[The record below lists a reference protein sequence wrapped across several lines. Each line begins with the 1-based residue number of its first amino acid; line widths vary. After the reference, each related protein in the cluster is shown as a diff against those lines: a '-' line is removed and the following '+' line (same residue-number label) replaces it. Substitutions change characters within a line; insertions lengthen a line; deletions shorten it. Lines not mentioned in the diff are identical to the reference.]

1 MELEKKSFV
10 LYADLISTVEILND
24 KQRGD
29 LFLCI
34 LKFVNQQ
41 EFQIEDIAVKVALEP
56 VKLQITRDSK
66 KYEAK
71 KKAQSLAGKRS
82 ADIRKSSKSDDIE
95 ISTKLKNVEVTSTNL
110 KHVEVTSTNLT
121 DNGNGT
127 DNVNENDKV
136 IILDNSEFEF
146 SIKNVHYKGAPS
158 LLAKSSEYISFLN
171 TRLKTKKVE
180 LADFIKTFDEEYN
193 GISFEDIKHF
203 KNSIN
208 LIIKNLANGY
218 NKKNDR
224 RNEGSKSFKSASNKD
239 FGANKF

>member
-10 LYADLISTVEILND
+10 LYADLLSTVEIFND

-56 VKLQITRDSK
+56 VKLQITRDSN

-71 KKAQSLAGKRS
+71 RKFNSEAGKRS
-82 ADIRKSSKSDDIE
+82 AEIRKSSKSSNNE
-95 ISTKLKNVEVTSTNL
+95 IPTKPTNVEFGSTKSTN
-110 KHVEVTSTNLT
+110 VGFGSANLT
-121 DNGNGT
+121 DNA
-127 DNVNENDKV
+127 NENDKV

-146 SIKNVHYKGAPS
+146 SIKNVHYKGTPS
-158 LLAKSSEYISFLN
+158 LLAQSNEYITFLN
-171 TRLKTKKVE
+171 IRLETKKVE
-180 LADFIKTFDEEYN
+180 LAEFIKVFDEEYN
-193 GISFEDIKHF
+193 GVAFEDFKHF

-208 LIIKNLANGY
+208 LIIKNLANGN

-224 RNEGSKSFKSASNKD
+224 GNEVSKSFKSASNKD

>member
-1 MELEKKSFV
+1 
-10 LYADLISTVEILND
+10 
-24 KQRGD
+24 

-56 VKLQITRDSK
+56 VKLQITRDSN

-71 KKAQSLAGKRS
+71 RKFNSEAGKRS
-82 ADIRKSSKSDDIE
+82 AEIRKSSKSSNNE
-95 ISTKLKNVEVTSTNL
+95 IPTKPTNVEFGSTKSTN
-110 KHVEVTSTNLT
+110 VGFGSANLTDNGNDT

-127 DNVNENDKV
+127 DNANENDKV

-146 SIKNVHYKGAPS
+146 SIKNVHYKGTPS
-158 LLAKSSEYISFLN
+158 LLAQSNEYITFLN
-171 TRLKTKKVE
+171 IRLETKKVE
-180 LADFIKTFDEEYN
+180 LAEFIKVFDEEYN
-193 GISFEDIKHF
+193 GVAFEDFKHF

-208 LIIKNLANGY
+208 LIIKNLANGN

-224 RNEGSKSFKSASNKD
+224 GNEVSKSFKSASNKD